1 MIQKKLLILIC
12 ATFLAAGCSDD
23 SAVVDSNPIYS
34 HILLTDMELSVY
46 ALDTD
51 TIDVVPGNP
60 KSPDDP
66 ITVPIKLT
74 VNVSEPLGAGG
85 SVSTLRYEIRLDGKT
100 AVLQGGD
107 LRQSSTAPRTW
118 EADIEFARNRGD
130 VGDYRVDVFGK
141 DEWGTDLNSGVSKFR
156 LTYGTR
162 APEIVTV
169 NAPDTVDLQL
179 QTILILITAEVRD
192 ESGLAD
198 IKQVYFKS
206 FLPDGRPGND
216 GNPIYLVDDGTPGSG
231 DLTPGDGLYSVKV
244 QMLSGTPKGE
254 YRFEFRALD
263 YSNLSSN
270 VVIHKLFVR

>member
-1 MIQKKLLILIC
+1 MIRKKIFILVFAVC
-12 ATFLAAGCSDD
+12 LAAGCSDD
-23 SAVVDSNPIYS
+23 SAVVDSNPMYS

-51 TIDVVPGNP
+51 TVDVVPGNP

-85 SVSTLRYEIRLDGKT
+85 SVSTLQYEIRLDGKT
-100 AVLQGGD
+100 PVLQSGD
-107 LRQSSTAPRTW
+107 LQASSTPRTW
-118 EADIEFARNRGD
+118 EADIEFARKRGD
-130 VGDYRVDVFGK
+130 VGDYRVDVFGT
-141 DEWGTDLNSGVSKFR
+141 DEWGTNLNSGVSKFR
-156 LTYGTR
+156 LTYGSR
-162 APEIVTV
+162 APEIIAV

-179 QTILILITAEVRD
+179 QTLVILITAEVRD

-198 IKQVYFKS
+198 IKQVYFRS
-206 FLPDGRPGND
+206 FLPNGRPGND
-216 GNPIYLVDDGTPGSG
+216 GNPIYLVDDGSTGSG

-244 QMLSGTPKGE
+244 QMPSDTPKGE